1 MPASYLFVYGTLR
14 RGSNNES
21 ARLLQGQSR
30 FVGNAR
36 MQGRLYGLGRY
47 PGAVAA
53 VNPGEWVRGEV
64 YNMDDATRL
73 LAALDDY
80 EGSDFERAVATVQ
93 LDDGSKVEC
102 WVYLYVG
109 KTPGRLIASGDW
121 FSEPV

>member
-1 MPASYLFVYGTLR
+1 MATPYLFVYGTLR

-30 FVGNAR
+30 FVGNAQ

-53 VNPGEWVRGEV
+53 ANPGEWVRGEV
-64 YNMDDATRL
+64 YNMDQPTRL

-93 LDDGSKVEC
+93 LDDGSKQDC

-109 KTPGRLIASGDW
+109 KAPGRLIVSGDW
-121 FSEPV
+121 FTESI